1 MLKKTCLGILMVILG
16 ILGFIS
22 GLCLISSIA
31 CLQFDL
37 IIFWAIFTAMFVLP
51 TLKLRKVVK
60 SIKIEPKPVK
70 EKPVKPVMKPEPVKN
85 VIKEEPVNNVIQ
97 FKQKENKEEEKQQ
110 ETKQEPKEEK
120 QPESKE
126 EMSIGKAIL
135 TLIGVGL
142 AFLGIGAVIVGIIAL
157 IGYVGFYVISFILN
171 ALMYIGGFLIAGVLI
186 GGFIKFWWS
195 LVIHEHV
202 DKPRGIVRVKVK
214 KRRW

>member
-1 MLKKTCLGILMVILG
+1 MLKKTCLSILMVILG

-70 EKPVKPVMKPEPVKN
+70 EKPVKPIVKPEPVKPI
-85 VIKEEPVNNVIQ
+85 VKEEPVNNVVQ
-97 FKQKENKEEEKQQ
+97 FKQKENKEE
-110 ETKQEPKEEK
+110 PKDEK

-157 IGYVGFYVISFILN
+157 IGYVGFYIVSFILQ
-171 ALMYIGGFLIAGVLI
+171 ALMYIGGFLIAAVLI

-202 DKPRGIVRVKVK
+202 DKPRGIIRVKVK
-214 KRRW
+214 NRRW

>member
-1 MLKKTCLGILMVILG
+1 MLKKTCLVILMVILG

-70 EKPVKPVMKPEPVKN
+70 EKPVKPIVKPEPVKPI
-85 VIKEEPVNNVIQ
+85 VKEEPVNNVIQ
-97 FKQKENKEEEKQQ
+97 FKQKENKEEPKEEKQP
-110 ETKQEPKEEK
+110 ESKTEK

-202 DKPRGIVRVKVK
+202 DKPRGIIRVKVK
-214 KRRW
+214 NRRW

>member
-1 MLKKTCLGILMVILG
+1 MLKKTCLSILMVILG

-70 EKPVKPVMKPEPVKN
+70 EKPVKPIVKPEPVKPI
-85 VIKEEPVNNVIQ
+85 VKEEPVNNVVQ
-97 FKQKENKEEEKQQ
+97 FKQKENKE
-110 ETKQEPKEEK
+110 EPKEEK

-157 IGYVGFYVISFILN
+157 IGYVGFYIVSFILQ
-171 ALMYIGGFLIAGVLI
+171 ALMYIGGFLIAAVLI
-186 GGFIKFWWS
+186 VGFIKFWWS

-202 DKPRGIVRVKVK
+202 DKPRGIIRVKVK
-214 KRRW
+214 NRRW

>member
-1 MLKKTCLGILMVILG
+1 
-16 ILGFIS
+16 
-22 GLCLISSIA
+22 
-31 CLQFDL
+31 
-37 IIFWAIFTAMFVLP
+37 MFVLP

-60 SIKIEPKPVK
+60 SIKIEPKQIK
-70 EKPVKPVMKPEPVKN
+70 EKPVRPVVKPEPVKP
-85 VIKEEPVNNVIQ
+85 VIKEEKQVVDNIIQ
-97 FKQKENKEEEKQQ
+97 FKQKENKEEPKEEKQP
-110 ETKQEPKEEK
+110 ESKTEK

-157 IGYVGFYVISFILN
+157 IGYVGFYIISFILN
-171 ALMYIGGFLIAGVLI
+171 TLMYIGGFLIAGVLI

-202 DKPRGIVRVKVK
+202 DKPRGIIRVKVK
-214 KRRW
+214 NRRW

>member
-1 MLKKTCLGILMVILG
+1 MLKKTCLSILMVILG

-22 GLCLISSIA
+22 GLCLVSSVA

-37 IIFWAIFTAMFVLP
+37 IIFWGIFTAMFVLP

-60 SIKIEPKPVK
+60 SIKIEPKQIK
-70 EKPVKPVMKPEPVKN
+70 EKPVRPVVKPEPVKP
-85 VIKEEPVNNVIQ
+85 VIKEEKQVVDNIIQ
-97 FKQKENKEEEKQQ
+97 FKQKENKE
-110 ETKQEPKEEK
+110 EPKEEK

-157 IGYVGFYVISFILN
+157 IGYVGFYIISFILN

-202 DKPRGIVRVKVK
+202 DKPRGIIRVKVK
-214 KRRW
+214 NRRW

>member
-37 IIFWAIFTAMFVLP
+37 IVFWAIFTAMFVLP

-70 EKPVKPVMKPEPVKN
+70 EKPAKPIVKPEPVKPI
-85 VIKEEPVNNVIQ
+85 VKEEPVNNVIQ
-97 FKQKENKEEEKQQ
+97 FKQKENKEE
-110 ETKQEPKEEK
+110 PKEEKRSESKTEK

-126 EMSIGKAIL
+126 EMSVGKAIL

-157 IGYVGFYVISFILN
+157 IGYVGFYIVSFILN

-202 DKPRGIVRVKVK
+202 DKPRGIIRVKVK
-214 KRRW
+214 NRRW